1 MLACELRFILS
12 MFMKLEHMT
21 VPGGEKTVVQSD
33 NFQIE
38 ESVSVKFIDHITAHE
53 DWLMERILGYAI
65 NRGYAKYTST
75 LKEPWRLSISGLSNS
90 LVEAIKIKGRD
101 LELKPDENYAADPAA
116 KFGIAE
122 AKLHRERGI
131 NLAMFLGLMKYYQ
144 QAYIDLIKES
154 SFSEMEKLMYENLL
168 NRFFNRVEI
177 GFCSTWSTS
186 SEEQLIDE
194 LQDRNRQ
201 MTNEKNKY
209 LTIFESLSMP
219 VFIVNPFGKIEG
231 MNLAASRFFNF
242 VAAPG
247 ENYYGNDRDE
257 LDFVVEF
264 PWLKDIYEDFLQ
276 RSENKVVYEKT
287 ISDPTQ
293 YYYISCSRSLD
304 ISNKFQ
310 GAIFVVEDITNRK
323 KMEKELEKLATTDP
337 LTGAKNRR
345 YFLQFFE
352 QEITRLQR
360 YNKPFALLLLD
371 VDHFKTIND
380 KHGHDIGDKVLKN
393 LVVDSLSVLR
403 DSDIFARWGGEEFI
417 ILLPE
422 SNVHETS
429 TVAERLRSKLSKA
442 EIIGK
447 EGALI
452 TYTVSIGMRVVNQ
465 EETDL
470 NVNDLIREAD
480 ESLYMAKKKGR
491 NRVVMI

>member
-1 MLACELRFILS
+1 MRNKEITVQPIDYQMKKS
-12 MFMKLEHMT
+12 MITKL
-21 VPGGEKTVVQSD
+21 
-33 NFQIE
+33 IE
-38 ESVSVKFIDHITAHE
+38 HITTNE
-53 DWLMERILGYAI
+53 DWLMERVLDYAI
-65 NRGYAKYTST
+65 KRDYAKFTST
-75 LKEPWRLSISGLSNS
+75 LKEPWRLSISGLSSS
-90 LVEAIKIKGRD
+90 LVDVVTIMGGD
-101 LELKPDENYAADPAA
+101 LELNPGENYATDPAA

-122 AKLHRERGI
+122 AKFHRERGI
-131 NLAMFLGLMKYYQ
+131 DLAMFLGLMKYYQ
-144 QAYIDLIKES
+144 QAYIDLIRES
-154 SFSEMEKLMYENLL
+154 TFSEIDKGMFENLL

-177 GFCSTWSTS
+177 GFCSTWSTY
-186 SEEQLIDE
+186 SEKQIIDE

-231 MNLAASRFFNF
+231 MNLAASRFFNLG
-242 VAAPG
+242 ATPG
-247 ENYYGNDRDE
+247 GDYYGNHRDE

-264 PWLKDIYEDFLQ
+264 PWLKEIYQDFLQ
-276 RSENKVVYEKT
+276 RSENKIFYEKT

-304 ISNKFQ
+304 ISDKFQ
-310 GAIFVVEDITNRK
+310 GTIFVIEDITNRK

-352 QEITRLQR
+352 QEISRLQR

-380 KHGHDIGDKVLKN
+380 KYGHDIGDKVLKN
-393 LVVDSLSVLR
+393 LVGESLNILR

-417 ILLPE
+417 VFLPE
-422 SNVHETS
+422 SNVHEAS
-429 TVAERLRSKLSKA
+429 TAAERLRSKLSKV
-442 EIIGK
+442 EISGK
-447 EGALI
+447 EGTLI

-465 EETDL
+465 GETDV
-470 NVNDLIREAD
+470 NINDLIREAD

-491 NRVVMI
+491 NRVVML

>member
-1 MLACELRFILS
+1 
-12 MFMKLEHMT
+12 
-21 VPGGEKTVVQSD
+21 
-33 NFQIE
+33 
-38 ESVSVKFIDHITAHE
+38 
-53 DWLMERILGYAI
+53 MERVLDYAI
-65 NRGYAKYTST
+65 KRDYAKYTST
-75 LKEPWRLSISGLSNS
+75 LKEPWRLSVSGLSSS
-90 LVEAIKIKGRD
+90 LVEVITSTGGD
-101 LELKPDENYAADPAA
+101 LELNPGENYASDPAA
-116 KFGIAE
+116 QFGIAE

-131 NLAMFLGLMKYYQ
+131 DLAMFLGLMKYYQ
-144 QAYIDLIKES
+144 QAYIDLIREAT
-154 SFSEMEKLMYENLL
+154 FSEIHKGMYENLV

-177 GFCSTWSTS
+177 GFCSTWSTY
-186 SEEQLIDE
+186 SEKQIIDE

-231 MNLAASRFFNF
+231 MNLAASRFFNLG
-242 VAAPG
+242 VTPG
-247 ENYYGNDRDE
+247 GDYYGNDRDE

-264 PWLKDIYEDFLQ
+264 PWLKEIYQDFLQ
-276 RSENKVVYEKT
+276 RSENKVFYEKT

-304 ISNKFQ
+304 ISDKFQ
-310 GAIFVVEDITNRK
+310 GTIFVIEDITNRK

-345 YFLQFFE
+345 YFLQFFK
-352 QEITRLQR
+352 QEISRLRR

-380 KHGHDIGDKVLKN
+380 NYGHDIGDKVLKN
-393 LVVDSLSVLR
+393 LVVESLSILR

-417 ILLPE
+417 VFLPE
-422 SNVHETS
+422 ANTHEAS
-429 TVAERLRSKLSKA
+429 TAAERLRSKLSKV
-442 EIIGK
+442 EISGK
-447 EGALI
+447 EGTLI

-465 EETDL
+465 QEADV

-480 ESLYMAKKKGR
+480 ESLYMAKKNGR
-491 NRVVMI
+491 NRVVML